1 MSKTQIDTQQS
12 TTGQQT
18 VSVMDRGFAYGH
30 GLFETVR
37 VHDGQAPLWIMH
49 RERLLAG
56 CERLLIPVD
65 PLEIDRKL
73 NEILASADGKSGIAK
88 LIVTAGVG
96 GRGYQFSQSG
106 ESVIIGFYLP
116 LPELP
121 LTRTVEGVAVRICN
135 YRLPDNPALAGVKH
149 LNRLDQVLARA
160 EWSDTSIFEGLLL
173 DARGSVIEATCSNLF
188 ARIGNQLIT
197 PTLNCNGVSGVMRRV
212 VLEELCQKAGISC
225 VEKELTL
232 QQLFQASEI
241 FITNSLFGIYP
252 VRKIVEHCELPVG
265 AWTKQLQQKLEERW
279 TCYRV

>member
-1 MSKTQIDTQQS
+1 
-12 TTGQQT
+12 
-18 VSVMDRGFAYGH
+18 MDRGFAYGH

-37 VHDGQAPLWIMH
+37 VHDGQAPLWVKH

-56 CERLLIPVD
+56 CERLLISVD

-73 NEILASADGKSGIAK
+73 NEVLASGDGKSGIAK

-96 GRGYQFSQSG
+96 GRGYQFSQSC
-106 ESVIIGFYLP
+106 EPVISGLYLP

-121 LTRTVEGVAVRICN
+121 SKRAIEGVAVRVCD
-135 YRLPDNPALAGVKH
+135 YRLPDNPVLAGIKH

-160 EWSDTSIFEGLLL
+160 EWSDSAVFEGLLM

-188 ARIGNQLIT
+188 ARIDNELIT
-197 PTLNCNGVSGVMRRV
+197 PKLNCNGVSGVMRRV
-212 VLEELCQKAGISC
+212 VLEELCQKAGIPC
-225 VEKELTL
+225 VEKEISL
-232 QQLFQASEI
+232 QQLIQSSEI

-252 VRKIVEHCELPVG
+252 VRKIIEHCELPVG
-265 AWTKQLQQKLEERW
+265 EWTKQLQQKLGERW